1 MPMSLTDPNPR
12 GRLLRFGIAV
22 LASALAL
29 LITWLLVPYLE
40 RGRFT
45 LFFAAVMVSAWYG
58 GAGPGLFA
66 SVLALLS
73 GNLFSAPFGSSSP
86 AGVQIA
92 QASAFLFAA
101 FLISLLNSVRKRL
114 NRELTESLAQ
124 VKLLSGLLPICSSCK
139 MIREDGGGWS
149 QIETYISN
157 HSEATFTHGVCP
169 DCYQKVFPESYEK
182 YKQKYLDT
190 SA

>member
-1 MPMSLTDPNPR
+1 MNTKIKKISRHVLRYCVPVYAVSVAQMLAQGQLPQADPS
-12 GRLLRFGIAV
+12 V
-22 LASALAL
+22 ALS
-29 LITWLLVPYLE
+29 
-40 RGRFT
+40 FN
-45 LFFAAVMVSAWYG
+45 FAAVMVSAWYG

-73 GNLFSAPFGSSSP
+73 GNFFNTPLESP
-86 AGVQIA
+86 NLAGVQIA